1 MRSFRCGRAESHPT
15 DLTNVVVYSA
25 RVTRHVLVSDLFY
38 CTARE
43 ITALLRSRQV
53 TAVEVLEA
61 HLSRIARVNPVL
73 NAIVTLSADDALRE
87 AKAADDAL
95 GRGEELGPLHG
106 LPIAHKDLTRTK
118 GLRTTFGSK
127 IFAQFI
133 PEKDALIVER
143 LKGAGA
149 ITIGKTNTPE
159 FGAGSQTF
167 NDVFGSTLNPFD
179 TTKTCGGSS
188 GGAAVALAAGMLPIA
203 DGTDIGGSLRNPAGF
218 CNVVGFRPSPGRV
231 PIWPSQD
238 PWWPLGVQ
246 GPMARTVADIALVM
260 SAISGPDRRN
270 PLSLPE
276 SSAIFN
282 APLERNFEGT
292 KIAWAST
299 FANLPFETRI
309 SNAVNN
315 KRKIFEELKCKTDE
329 ISPDMTDAK
338 TVFDISRAWY
348 FELCYGDLLKS
359 HRKFLKDTVVWNIEE
374 GRKLTGPQLGEMARK
389 RSELLERVRRFM
401 QEYEFLVLPVTQVA
415 PFSVSE
421 PYVTEI
427 NGTSMQTYTDWMSS
441 CSFISVLGLPAISV
455 PCGFTEE
462 GLPVGLQIV
471 GRQQDDFGVLQ
482 LAHAFEE
489 ATNVGLRRPNVDAV
503 TTSQPI
509 RTKRTTT

>member
-1 MRSFRCGRAESHPT
+1 VP
-15 DLTNVVVYSA
+15 DLCY
-25 RVTRHVLVSDLFY
+25 Y
-38 CTARE
+38 TARE

-53 TAVEVLEA
+53 TAVEVLET
-61 HLSRIARVNPVL
+61 HLSRIAKVNPAL
-73 NAIVTLSADDALRE
+73 NAIVTLSIDDALRE

-95 GRGEELGPLHG
+95 RRGETLGPLHG
-106 LPIAHKDLTRTK
+106 LPVAHKDLTRTK

-133 PEKDALIVER
+133 PEEDALIVER
-143 LKGAGA
+143 LKAAGA
-149 ITIGKTNTPE
+149 ITVGKTNTPE

-179 TTKTCGGSS
+179 RTKTCGGSS
-188 GGAAVALAAGMLPIA
+188 GGAAVALASGMLPIA
-203 DGTDIGGSLRNPAGF
+203 DGTDIGGSLRNPASF

-238 PWWPLGVQ
+238 PWFPLGVQ
-246 GPMARTVADIALVM
+246 GPMARTVGDVALVM
-260 SAISGPDRRN
+260 SAVAGPDRRN

-276 SSAIFN
+276 SSAMFDG
-282 APLERNFEGT
+282 PLERNFEGT
-292 KIAWAST
+292 KIAWAPT

-309 SNAVNN
+309 SNTVNN
-315 KRKIFEELKCKTDE
+315 QRQIFEELKCNTE
-329 ISPDMTDAK
+329 ESCPDMTDAK
-338 TVFDISRAWY
+338 AVFDVWRAWY
-348 FELCYGDLLKS
+348 FELCYGSLLES

-374 GRKLTGPQLGEMARK
+374 GRKLSGPQLGEMARK
-389 RSELLERVRRFM
+389 RSRLLEHVRHFM
-401 QEYEFLVLPVTQVA
+401 EEYEFLVLPVTQVA

-421 PYVTEI
+421 PYVREI
-427 NGTSMQTYTDWMSS
+427 DGTSMQTYTDWMSS

-455 PCGFTEE
+455 PCGFTED

-489 ATNVGLRRPNVDAV
+489 ATGIGLERPNLDTL
-503 TTSQPI
+503 TTSQA
-509 RTKRTTT
+509 T